1 MIAIETAPA
10 PAPAITA
17 ACAYRNEHRLHPVVH
32 RVLRGPDGATLHA
45 AAAALHH
52 QAVLNKLDVLDL
64 FVVEVDAR
72 LQVDRQLDIVKLFD
86 LPDVD
91 VRQEFLQL
99 LIVLLACGIGCVGDL
114 EGRIAYRCSKRTR
127 RLSPAARRQAHA
139 LCAQPGNTL
148 GGMRRRSSGGAR
160 LPIEN

>member
-1 MIAIETAPA
+1 M
-10 PAPAITA
+10 
-17 ACAYRNEHRLHPVVH
+17 
-32 RVLRGPDGATLHA
+32 
-45 AAAALHH
+45 
-52 QAVLNKLDVLDL
+52 LNKLDVLDL

-127 RLSPAARRQAHA
+127 RLSAAARRQA
-139 LCAQPGNTL
+139 LRCARSQVTL
-148 GGMRRRSSGGAR
+148 WAACAGGAVVER
-160 LPIEN
+160 GCQLKIETRQPTWQRPES